1 MCLRGLLSSLA
12 GCSAAGAGAARK
24 YWLDNEC
31 ARMPC
36 DNPQARA
43 CPLQRQPLQFERTA
57 VVELH

>member
-1 MCLRGLLSSLA
+1 MA
-12 GCSAAGAGAARK
+12 GCSAAGAGAARM

-36 DNPQARA
+36 DNLRARA

>member
-1 MCLRGLLSSLA
+1 MA
-12 GCSAAGAGAARK
+12 GCSTAGAGGARM